1 MLRRNTSSRTL
12 LMNKYLFIIGFCLLP
27 WLVYGDVYQWVDK
40 DGTVHFGS
48 IPPQQQEKYNA
59 GDIKYH
65 SAPVLLKKDLSK
77 KELSEQG
84 GATQESPGVESA
96 NSKNK
101 PFPKNSKFR
110 DRKELEMFV
119 EHLQEK
125 VKSYRVG
132 ASPEIDKKLPASKN
146 VKMIRSEPD
155 DKDKVTVKAGAE
167 ASLAADEKKVSSQEG
182 SEASSKRDADTENI
196 ATQKDADKCGVFTG
210 FVDSYEIKVA
220 EECPGAHCSV
230 YKRSLKRY
238 KLKQKRYC

>member
-1 MLRRNTSSRTL
+1 M
-12 LMNKYLFIIGFCLLP
+12 P

-48 IPPQQQEKYNA
+48 VPPQQQEKYNA

-65 SAPVLLKKDLSK
+65 PAPVLLKKELLK
-77 KELSEQG
+77 KELAEQG
-84 GATQESPGVESA
+84 GLTQELPRVESA
-96 NSKNK
+96 QHPLKKPAEKTNSKNK

-119 EHLQEK
+119 EHLREK

-132 ASPEIDKKLPASKN
+132 TSSEIDKKLPASKN

-155 DKDKVTVKAGAE
+155 DKVKVTVKAGAGTDR
-167 ASLAADEKKVSSQEG
+167 AAEEKEDFSQEN
-182 SEASSKRDADTENI
+182 SESSSKRDADTENI
-196 ATQKDADKCGVFTG
+196 ATQKDTDKCGVFTG

>member
-1 MLRRNTSSRTL
+1 M
-12 LMNKYLFIIGFCLLP
+12 P

-48 IPPQQQEKYNA
+48 IPPRQQEKYNA
-59 GDIKYH
+59 GEIKYH
-65 SAPVLLKKDLSK
+65 SAPVLLKKELSK
-77 KELSEQG
+77 KELSEQN

-96 NSKNK
+96 QHPLKK
-101 PFPKNSKFR
+101 PVATTNSKFR
-110 DRKELEMFV
+110 DRKELEIFV
-119 EHLQEK
+119 EHLREK
-125 VKSYRVG
+125 VKSFRVG

-146 VKMIRSEPD
+146 VKMIRSEPG
-155 DKDKVTVKAGAE
+155 DKVKVTVKAGAGDN
-167 ASLAADEKKVSSQEG
+167 LAANEKKVSSQEG
-182 SEASSKRDADTENI
+182 SEALSKRDVDTENI

>member
-1 MLRRNTSSRTL
+1 M
-12 LMNKYLFIIGFCLLP
+12 P

-48 IPPQQQEKYNA
+48 IPPRQQEKYNA

-65 SAPVLLKKDLSK
+65 SAPTLLK
-77 KELSEQG
+77 KELSETGLSEQSG
-84 GATQESPGVESA
+84 VIQESPAVDSSQLPLNESA
-96 NSKNK
+96 AKTNSKNK
-101 PFPKNSKFR
+101 TFPKNSKFR
-110 DRKELEMFV
+110 DRKELDMFV
-119 EHLQEK
+119 EHLREK
-125 VKSYRVG
+125 VKSFRVG
-132 ASPEIDKKLPASKN
+132 SSSEIDKKLPASIN

-155 DKDKVTVKAGAE
+155 DKVKVTLKAGAGTD
-167 ASLAADEKKVSSQEG
+167 LAADEKKNSSQEG